1 MSWYWKLGDKE
12 DELVLEGDKEK
23 ERGDLQNEKDKKK
36 EKKWHRVREIIENA
50 TTLSI
55 VSNVQEVTC
64 FGPAG
69 L

>member
-36 EKKWHRVREIIENA
+36 RKKVA
-50 TTLSI
+50 SGT
-55 VSNVQEVTC
+55 
-64 FGPAG
+64 
-69 L
+69 